1 MRWTIVV
8 LGLLT
13 TLISACSTNPSK
25 PNIQQHGKTA
35 WLTHKKALAD
45 VQDWQFSGRF
55 GAKTDTENWNGSIS
69 WSQHNQQYKINIS
82 GPLSSGSIQLEGA
95 DNISQLKLS
104 EKDSFVDTDPQ
115 SLLQTHTGLKL
126 PVKELRFWL
135 LGLPAPDSHYDAI
148 EINAAGQ
155 INHLKQNH
163 WQINF
168 KRYTSV
174 NGKMLPNKI
183 FLKNHEINVRLIIQK
198 WEILS

>member
-1 MRWTIVV
+1 MRGTVVV

-25 PNIQQHGKTA
+25 PNNQQQDKTA
-35 WLTHKKALAD
+35 WVTHQKALAD
-45 VQDWQFSGRF
+45 VQHWQFSGRF

-69 WSQHNQQYKINIS
+69 WSQHDQQYKINIS
-82 GPLSSGSIQLEGA
+82 GPLSSGSIQLEGT
-95 DNISQLKLS
+95 DDISLLKLS

-126 PVKELRFWL
+126 PVKELRYWL
-135 LGLPAPDSHYDAI
+135 LGLPAPGSHYDSL
-148 EINAAGQ
+148 EVNTAGQ
-155 INHLKQNH
+155 INRLTQNH

-198 WEILS
+198 WKIFS